1 MAFNPFIN
9 HMKTPNDSLKEQ
21 QIFLKRHDKRTM
33 RLKFL
38 WDATLERNVSLKS
51 DWGCVWFQR
60 TTSVTST
67 TKSVAPTKLVRR
79 GGSLLVPDRQLL
91 EIERTYDPTQSLSR
105 IRVSVTDARR
115 TTTGRLDLPSR
126 LSSSSKFHST

>member
-1 MAFNPFIN
+1 
-9 HMKTPNDSLKEQ
+9 
-21 QIFLKRHDKRTM
+21 M

-67 TKSVAPTKLVRR
+67 TRSLATPKSVRR

-105 IRVSVTDARR
+105 IRVSITDARR
-115 TTTGRLDLPSR
+115 TTTGGLKIISRDFERIEVLDRFLIEIFFEV
-126 LSSSSKFHST
+126 LLGLNIYL